1 MIPTRSLRP
10 REVPLE
16 LLYRVKGQHSY
27 RARIVRDPNNLE
39 CTEDQALCFFRIS
52 APVGC
57 SYGQPESHSVAG
69 VHAERGPLK
78 A

>member
-1 MIPTRSLRP
+1 VIPTRSLRA
-10 REVPLE
+10 REVALE

-52 APVGC
+52 ARSGAVTDRLR
-57 SYGQPESHSVAG
+57 VT
-69 VHAERGPLK
+69 PLP
-78 A
+78 ASMPSADR